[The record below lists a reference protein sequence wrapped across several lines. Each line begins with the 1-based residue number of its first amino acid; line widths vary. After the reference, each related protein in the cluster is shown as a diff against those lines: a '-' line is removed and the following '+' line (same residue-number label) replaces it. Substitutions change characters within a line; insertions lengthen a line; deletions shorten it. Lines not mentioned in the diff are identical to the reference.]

1 MTRRKMNP
9 KIVRVNATEF
19 EMDDGTIIPH
29 AIELD
34 EDQLPT
40 VEEFQKIYDRW
51 KEVITKE
58 LEDGQTS

>member
-1 MTRRKMNP
+1 MPRRKMNP
-9 KIVRVNATEF
+9 KIIRVTTTEF

-34 EDQLPT
+34 EEQLPT

-51 KEVITKE
+51 KEVINGE
-58 LEDGQTS
+58 LDHGQTS